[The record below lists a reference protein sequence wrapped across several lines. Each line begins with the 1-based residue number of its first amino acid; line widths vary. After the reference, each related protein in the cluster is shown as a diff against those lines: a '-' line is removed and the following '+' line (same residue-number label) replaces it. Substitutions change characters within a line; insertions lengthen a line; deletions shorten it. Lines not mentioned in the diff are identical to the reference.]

1 MSPISGVYDNLATSV
16 HQQPKQM
23 IRSASNKLSVSN
35 LTSNNENL
43 NMFIKR
49 KSIPFDEQE
58 QSKRRYTVTNRFIPE
73 TIIRCSVSN
82 QAYEKPMIGKFLTNE
97 NISKQ
102 KQQTNPKSYRIPI
115 SSSNMEIKSMDFRPL
130 IVNGRRKL
138 NGIPLQPSSSSSSS
152 SMIIIKKKSPSPIN
166 STSFNHKPLTRSI
179 PVDIINSDMAI
190 VISSAIPSSL
200 SYSSS
205 YSSPSSAS
213 ASSTN
218 AGTVF
223 LPIQI
228 TKSQNNN
235 KNCSQNNS
243 SNIIHSTITT
253 NTTTTNEGQK
263 GYRYVQ
269 KQPEL
274 QNSFACLKTGNRIY
288 LNVDAD
294 ESTRIP
300 SSSIVAGEGN
310 NYKSIITMDSTVLR
324 LIRRYDPVGSNTT
337 GIKARRTLESTRG
350 LWNTFASKIEPPQP
364 PASSPF
370 LSRRSLTTS
379 YEDEIPAKQPST
391 PRLQRQQAIQ
401 ETHEPESLP
410 SSLANNPIRPILKY
424 SSSRSRSEFIV
435 QPHQIEPLTI
445 DIEAHDPSGNENTS
459 TYQSLITIGTKR
471 ACSALSKSEWDL
483 RLQQEQ
489 FPIQS
494 PTPSSVVSNVQQEQE
509 FHQPTLSRSKSST
522 GINNHNNNND
532 QDDDI
537 DEFDENSAPII
548 NHGSCVQKLTQLF
561 ATKSSLNLTNTPIS
575 NQHRKDS
582 IDSNFNRHLNL
593 NNKTN
598 ISSSSSVKLSPQFN
612 PNESQQQIIHK
623 PTTIAQD
630 VTTTIPFISATSLIN
645 SQKTIDSP
653 KSVSHPNNSD
663 LMPSSELSYDA
674 YRFRR
679 LNDQDSTVVRPRNV
693 AKVEPYSINT
703 NTVRSQFQST
713 PSTFQSPSISTTNMT
728 TPVVP
733 TKPRTN
739 LDSMGNT
746 PTNSSTSSSIGSL
759 GGIIRH
765 PNILH
770 SDFLTPNPIYPT
782 STSQPLSNN
791 SLYTKPSILSA
802 EPLSQD
808 SLQQLP
814 TANSP
819 PYNERTIGL
828 TSAPNTFQQQYPSS
842 IKGDFYSSMQN
853 FSPSLNKNDYSSPNS
868 YYYRPSLTTVK
879 NNNNNQHQQQ
889 QLQQQL
895 EKPKRLT
902 IVDQQQQ
909 QQQDEFINSGQQQS
923 RRRFQK
929 RKQMKRSKSVDLYQ
943 MSSSFMS
950 PMPSN
955 ELNNVY
961 RQQKSTSREYLGEK
975 ENLSASSSSS
985 SSTSIGDI
993 ERVNRAALLR
1003 YKSLDSMTFNNRKS
1017 NSNAKNHSIMNNNN
1031 NNNNNR
1037 RMLSKLT
1044 EFDFDSDDSVC
1055 GIPKSRKLCASSKNI
1070 ARSDGKL
1077 LDSSLPVR
1085 DQRHNVRAISTTTIG
1100 NDGTSMGIT
1109 NSVRKHETPNAQ
1121 TFSMVESTP
1130 STTKP
1135 KSTTTNEQREG
1146 ADIVQ
1151 PQQQSGISF
1160 AESQFYARTSDSPY
1174 SKRHH
1179 FNDEKVTEVY
1189 SSPQVDDS
1197 CQDVMND
1204 LDINK
1209 DQWMNEEVISTD
1221 SNEEEKFVHNHEL
1234 FIDEP
1239 ESVIVKASSP
1249 IGTVRPLSSTI
1260 IINPFERL
1268 RPMDF
1273 QNKQRPSEEL
1283 SLQIFD
1289 QPSLFPTPDD
1299 LHRENSLK
1307 SMNLIRPLRSSIE
1320 QMLDQLNENNDSSTS
1335 TTTNRSVHLPVEKQR
1350 GLSEIIRKRNSRYKV
1365 EDYKRSIQKPTT
1377 SDDQQYNRTMPT
1389 SKSDH
1394 ELMTLSNNTISS
1406 SLDGNSTNL
1415 HKTHSVDLPMD
1426 IQMSNDERVKMSIER
1441 LNLLLS
1447 KSEQVEQDKNA
1458 NDIDENMSV
1467 ADKRNLFETILKDT
1481 QFGGTLPRAKPL
1493 KYDDSSFELP
1503 VTKKYA
1509 NQNQRSQTDNI
1520 LLMHHNN
1527 ESSSDKKTDNEAAF
1541 DDEISKLSFKEKMT
1555 LFNKKKPA
1563 GLTPTSS
1570 LKKNRN
1576 RLTQPITAEE
1586 VQAAANLTPSSS
1598 SQQLESKYPAND
1610 EFYEYDDSLPMTD
1623 TSILQTNELHVR
1635 YIYEFDE
1642 AIMSNPEESENIIP
1656 VRKRLEQLKALNEMA
1671 SNQCTKLPLENSLD
1685 KLLPLTDEQKQS
1697 STSTRKTPTLKY
1709 NTKTANTDQKQHA
1722 KTVDIVRLKT
1732 DSTVTTK
1739 DTNEINSQANKTSST
1754 TLSKSNNNI
1763 ISVLKSDTICVLRP
1777 DDHLDD
1783 FFADTSKNLNDE
1795 PSVPL
1800 NTDDLNR
1807 IAQNT
1812 VRLQPQGARARPPRR
1827 QQQGAKNPLRQIQ
1840 ATIPTENEYT
1850 EIHTNISEQE
1860 VRRLKRAQIAETA
1873 GVAQEALANLT
1884 AGENFAEINLRR
1896 IDQPPITKS
1905 GFEPYKELMLIL
1917 IKGRRQCVL
1926 RLVNPAYE
1934 SINEGD
1940 CYLLVTPLKVFA
1952 WFGRYANVVE
1962 KAKAVDLIDYLKQH
1976 RDFGLRNEVKYFVL
1990 DQAKDDTENDSHAEF
2005 RDILQGEI
2013 DDYKLIDY
2021 VTDDDFYETNV
2032 TELNR
2037 VYRVENESLIPL
2049 HDLCFR
2055 ALSIKML
2062 DSNDVFVFD
2071 FGSELYVWNGKL
2083 ADKTKRNMGLQL
2095 AQQLW
2100 NDSYDYS
2107 ECIIN
2112 PFDPIDD
2119 KNDQT
2124 SQSGIKRPTWCLFG
2138 KQNQNVETLLFKGK
2152 FHDWPSDF
2160 QEIKSINDTVTNVN
2174 KLLST
2179 QRPPSIVETLKPAD
2193 VYNMLS
2199 TQESPVNIILEQV
2212 NLGRGQYWYDPI
2224 EMRGHQIQTM
2234 DLNVWHVSDN
2244 ERHELSQSSYGQFYS
2259 EDVYIVRWKYKLIQ
2273 IGNGSAL
2280 ERKPDIGRDRV
2291 AFWIWQGINASPN
2304 EKGLSALMTIL
2315 FNEDK
2320 GPHIHV
2326 IQEHEEAA
2334 FLQLFDGALT
2344 IHLGKRNQMIQK
2356 NSYWRLYIFLGEID
2370 TETHWWE
2377 LNVNSANF
2385 RSRTS
2390 FLLINNHENLMLL
2403 WHGSATTDEQQ
2414 MLASK
2419 SAMKLRERCPE
2430 EFHFD
2435 GEYEDIEFFEMQE
2448 GDEIE
2453 LFWDGINEP
2462 NHERKYHSLLK
2473 VRPIPRLSSTMRI
2486 FHLSSL
2492 HGPFVA
2498 QELLYPL
2505 RSPDHIS
2512 PFPFTQ
2518 ADLYELHQPAL
2529 CLIDAGTELYI
2540 WQGWVDQSD
2549 DELGLQLF
2557 NANLLAH
2564 GPRDIRFTTERR
2576 CALRTAVDYYKT
2588 KTGSSNVDIPCLI
2601 VYAGLEP
2608 IEFIN
2613 LFPKWTVNVKARQQN
2628 QLEGRKLNQ
2637 RDSVIDVLNQL
2648 CRERYSI
2655 EELQSRPLPEGVD
2668 PSKIESYLSN
2678 EDFQKEFRMTKDDFY
2693 ALPYWKQTNIK
2704 KPLGFF

>member
-1 MSPISGVYDNLATSV
+1 
-16 HQQPKQM
+16 
-23 IRSASNKLSVSN
+23 
-35 LTSNNENL
+35 
-43 NMFIKR
+43 
-49 KSIPFDEQE
+49 
-58 QSKRRYTVTNRFIPE
+58 
-73 TIIRCSVSN
+73 
-82 QAYEKPMIGKFLTNE
+82 
-97 NISKQ
+97 
-102 KQQTNPKSYRIPI
+102 
-115 SSSNMEIKSMDFRPL
+115 
-130 IVNGRRKL
+130 
-138 NGIPLQPSSSSSSS
+138 
-152 SMIIIKKKSPSPIN
+152 
-166 STSFNHKPLTRSI
+166 
-179 PVDIINSDMAI
+179 
-190 VISSAIPSSL
+190 
-200 SYSSS
+200 
-205 YSSPSSAS
+205 
-213 ASSTN
+213 
-218 AGTVF
+218 
-223 LPIQI
+223 
-228 TKSQNNN
+228 
-235 KNCSQNNS
+235 
-243 SNIIHSTITT
+243 
-253 NTTTTNEGQK
+253 
-263 GYRYVQ
+263 
-269 KQPEL
+269 
-274 QNSFACLKTGNRIY
+274 
-288 LNVDAD
+288 
-294 ESTRIP
+294 
-300 SSSIVAGEGN
+300 
-310 NYKSIITMDSTVLR
+310 
-324 LIRRYDPVGSNTT
+324 
-337 GIKARRTLESTRG
+337 
-350 LWNTFASKIEPPQP
+350 
-364 PASSPF
+364 
-370 LSRRSLTTS
+370 
-379 YEDEIPAKQPST
+379 
-391 PRLQRQQAIQ
+391 
-401 ETHEPESLP
+401 
-410 SSLANNPIRPILKY
+410 
-424 SSSRSRSEFIV
+424 
-435 QPHQIEPLTI
+435 
-445 DIEAHDPSGNENTS
+445 
-459 TYQSLITIGTKR
+459 
-471 ACSALSKSEWDL
+471 
-483 RLQQEQ
+483 
-489 FPIQS
+489 
-494 PTPSSVVSNVQQEQE
+494 
-509 FHQPTLSRSKSST
+509 
-522 GINNHNNNND
+522 
-532 QDDDI
+532 
-537 DEFDENSAPII
+537 
-548 NHGSCVQKLTQLF
+548 
-561 ATKSSLNLTNTPIS
+561 
-575 NQHRKDS
+575 
-582 IDSNFNRHLNL
+582 
-593 NNKTN
+593 
-598 ISSSSSVKLSPQFN
+598 
-612 PNESQQQIIHK
+612 
-623 PTTIAQD
+623 
-630 VTTTIPFISATSLIN
+630 
-645 SQKTIDSP
+645 
-653 KSVSHPNNSD
+653 
-663 LMPSSELSYDA
+663 
-674 YRFRR
+674 
-679 LNDQDSTVVRPRNV
+679 
-693 AKVEPYSINT
+693 
-703 NTVRSQFQST
+703 
-713 PSTFQSPSISTTNMT
+713 
-728 TPVVP
+728 
-733 TKPRTN
+733 
-739 LDSMGNT
+739 MG
-746 PTNSSTSSSIGSL
+746 
-759 GGIIRH
+759 
-765 PNILH
+765 
-770 SDFLTPNPIYPT
+770 
-782 STSQPLSNN
+782 
-791 SLYTKPSILSA
+791 A
-802 EPLSQD
+802 W
-808 SLQQLP
+808 
-814 TANSP
+814 
-819 PYNERTIGL
+819 
-828 TSAPNTFQQQYPSS
+828 
-842 IKGDFYSSMQN
+842 
-853 FSPSLNKNDYSSPNS
+853 
-868 YYYRPSLTTVK
+868 
-879 NNNNNQHQQQ
+879 
-889 QLQQQL
+889 
-895 EKPKRLT
+895 
-902 IVDQQQQ
+902 
-909 QQQDEFINSGQQQS
+909 
-923 RRRFQK
+923 
-929 RKQMKRSKSVDLYQ
+929 
-943 MSSSFMS
+943 
-950 PMPSN
+950 
-955 ELNNVY
+955 
-961 RQQKSTSREYLGEK
+961 
-975 ENLSASSSSS
+975 
-985 SSTSIGDI
+985 
-993 ERVNRAALLR
+993 
-1003 YKSLDSMTFNNRKS
+1003 
-1017 NSNAKNHSIMNNNN
+1017 
-1031 NNNNNR
+1031 
-1037 RMLSKLT
+1037 
-1044 EFDFDSDDSVC
+1044 
-1055 GIPKSRKLCASSKNI
+1055 LCASSKNI

-1077 LDSSLPVR
+1077 LDSSLPVK
-1085 DQRHNVRAISTTTIG
+1085 DQCNNVRAISTNTIG

-1109 NSVRKHETPNAQ
+1109 NSVRKHETPNDQ
-1121 TFSMVESTP
+1121 TISMVESTP

-1135 KSTTTNEQREG
+1135 KSTTTNEKREG

-1179 FNDEKVTEVY
+1179 FNDEKVTEAY
-1189 SSPQVDDS
+1189 SSPQVDDT
-1197 CQDVMND
+1197 CQDVTND

-1209 DQWMNEEVISTD
+1209 DQWMNEEIISTD
-1221 SNEEEKFVHNHEL
+1221 SNEEEKFVQNHEL

-1239 ESVIVKASSP
+1239 ESVIIKASSP
-1249 IGTVRPLSSTI
+1249 IPTVRPLSSTI

-1299 LHRENSLK
+1299 LHRESSLK

-1350 GLSEIIRKRNSRYKV
+1350 GLSEIIRKRNSRCKV
-1365 EDYKRSIQKPTT
+1365 EDYKRSIQKPTAP
-1377 SDDQQYNRTMPT
+1377 DDQQYNRIMST

-1394 ELMTLSNNTISS
+1394 ELMTLSNSTISS

-1415 HKTHSVDLPMD
+1415 HKTYSVDLPVD
-1426 IQMSNDERVKMSIER
+1426 VEMSNDKRVKMSIER

-1447 KSEQVEQDKNA
+1447 KNEQLEQDKNP

-1467 ADKRNLFETILKDT
+1467 ADKRNLFETISKDT
-1481 QFGGTLPRAKPL
+1481 QFGGTLPRAKTL
-1493 KYDDSSFELP
+1493 KYDDSSFVLP

-1509 NQNQRSQTDNI
+1509 DQNQRSQTDNI
-1520 LLMHHNN
+1520 LLMHHSN

-1586 VQAAANLTPSSS
+1586 VQAAVNLTPSSS
-1598 SQQLESKYPAND
+1598 SQQLESRYPAND
-1610 EFYEYDDSLPMTD
+1610 EFHEYDDSLSMTD

-1671 SNQCTKLPLENSLD
+1671 SNQRTKLPLENSLE
-1685 KLLPLTDEQKQS
+1685 KQLTLADEQKHS
-1697 STSTRKTPTLKY
+1697 STSARKTPTLKY

-1732 DSTVTTK
+1732 DSNVTTK

-1917 IKGRRQCVL
+1917 IKGRRQCFL

-1952 WFGRYANVVE
+1952 WFGRYANAVE

-1976 RDFGLRNEVKYFVL
+1976 RDFGVRNEVKYFVL

-2049 HDLCFR
+2049 DDLCFR

-2124 SQSGIKRPTWCLFG
+2124 SQAGIKRPTWCLFG

-2160 QEIKSINDTVTNVN
+2160 QEIKSSNDTVNNVT

-2224 EMRGHQIQTM
+2224 EMRGHQIQTV
-2234 DLNVWHVSDN
+2234 DVNVWHVSDN

-2259 EDVYIVRWKYKLIQ
+2259 DDVYIVRWKYKLIQ

-2291 AFWIWQGINASPN
+2291 VFWIWQGINASPN

-2315 FNEDK
+2315 FNEEK
-2320 GPHIHV
+2320 GPHAK
-2326 IQEHEEAA
+2326 HEDAA

-2377 LNVNSANF
+2377 LNVNSANL

-2453 LFWDGINEP
+2453 LFWDGISEP

-2473 VRPIPRLSSTMRI
+2473 VRPNPRLSSTMRI

-2529 CLIDAGTELYI
+2529 CLIDAGTRLYI

-2648 CRERYSI
+2648 CREQYSI
-2655 EELQSRPLPEGVD
+2655 EELQARPLPEGVD